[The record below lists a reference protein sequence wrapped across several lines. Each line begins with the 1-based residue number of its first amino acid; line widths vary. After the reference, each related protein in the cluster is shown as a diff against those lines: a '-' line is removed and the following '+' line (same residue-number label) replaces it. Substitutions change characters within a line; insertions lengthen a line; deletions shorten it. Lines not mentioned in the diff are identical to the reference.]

1 MPLAHENIAPR
12 TNGGQESFG
21 AAEPCEALVLPKDAP
36 LDAAKRFL
44 TDRYT
49 RADDRLLHYHRGAFY
64 SWTETHYRE
73 LRPETLQAELY
84 QFLAPAVA
92 VTKKGETEPFNP
104 NRAKI
109 SAIEHALQRL
119 VLIDARVDM
128 PCWLGQDHAPAKD
141 VVVVQNGILNLRTRT
156 LTEHSPFLF
165 TTTCLPCDYSAS
177 AKCPLFDKFLGE
189 LWAEDR
195 EARNILQ
202 EIFGYLLT
210 PDTSQQRIFL
220 IIGPKRAGKGT
231 LVHLLRELLGANNV
245 TFQRLASLAGE
256 FGRWPL
262 IDKSLAVV
270 ADARLKTT
278 DTHRLT
284 ETLLSIS
291 GGDPQT
297 INRKYASFWSGRLNV
312 RFLITTN
319 VLPVLAD
326 ASGTIAS
333 RFIVLRL
340 TESFYGK
347 EDRELASKLT
357 KELSG
362 ILNWSLAG
370 LERLERRGYF
380 LQPASGAEHV
390 QRMADL
396 AAPIATFAREW
407 CEVGPAK
414 SIKVKE
420 LCRAYL
426 AWSKETGQKP
436 QPAFLFGKEL
446 HDACPTLATKGH
458 GARRTYVGIGLSAT
472 GSQLLDEALRV
483 ETVG

>member
-1 MPLAHENIAPR
+1 MPLARENIAPR
-12 TNGGQESFG
+12 TNGGQESFR
-21 AAEPCEALVLPKDAP
+21 AAEPSEALVLPKDAP

-44 TDRYT
+44 ADRYT

-64 SWTETHYRE
+64 SWSGTHYRE

-104 NRAKI
+104 NRTKI

-119 VLIDARVDM
+119 VLIEAPVDT
-128 PCWLGQDHAPAKD
+128 PCWLGDHAPAKD
-141 VVVVQNGILNLRTRT
+141 VIVVQNGILNLRTRT
-156 LTEHSPFLF
+156 LAQHSPLLF

-177 AKCPLFDKFLGE
+177 AKCPLFDKFLDE

-195 EARNILQ
+195 EARHALQ

-210 PDTSQQRIFL
+210 PDTSQQKIFL
-220 IIGPKRAGKGT
+220 IIGPGRAGKGT
-231 LVHLLRELLGANNV
+231 IVSLLEQLLGTDNV
-245 TFQRLASLAGE
+245 TSQWLHFLGNE
-256 FGRWPL
+256 FGRTPL
-262 IDKSLAVV
+262 IDKMLCVFS
-270 ADARLKTT
+270 DARLKGADTT
-278 DTHRLT
+278 KMT

-291 GGDPQT
+291 GGDRQT
-297 INRKYASFWSGRLNV
+297 INRKYKDHWSGHMFV

-319 VLPVLAD
+319 ALPVFTD
-326 ASGTIAS
+326 TSGVIAT
-333 RFIVLRL
+333 RFVALKL
-340 TESFYGK
+340 TRSWLGK
-347 EDRELASKLT
+347 EDKTLLKKLSD
-357 KELSG
+357 ELSG

-380 LQPASGAEHV
+380 FQPASGAEHV

-407 CEVGPAK
+407 CEVAPGR

-420 LCRAYL
+420 LYRAYQ

-436 QPAFLFGKEL
+436 QPAHLFGKEL
-446 HDACPTLATKGH
+446 HDACPSLVAMGH
-458 GARRTYVGIGLSAT
+458 GHRRTYVGIGLSAT
-472 GSQLLDEALRV
+472 GSQLLAECLRIES
-483 ETVG
+483 ETG

>member
-1 MPLAHENIAPR
+1 MPLAHENIVPR
-12 TNGGQESFG
+12 TNGGQES
-21 AAEPCEALVLPKDAP
+21 ADPREVVLPKDAP
-36 LDAAKRFL
+36 WVAAERFL

-49 RADDRLLHYHRGAFY
+49 RGDIRLLHYYRGAFCT
-64 SWTETHYRE
+64 WTGTHYRE
-73 LRPETLQAELY
+73 VVPEALQRELY
-84 QFLAPAVA
+84 QFFAPVL
-92 VTKKGETEPFNP
+92 VRNKKGEIEPFNP
-104 NRAKI
+104 NPGKV
-109 SAIEHALQRL
+109 SAVEHALKRL
-119 VLIDARVDM
+119 TLIDAKVDT

-141 VVVVQNGILNLRTRT
+141 VIVVQNGILNLRTRT
-156 LTEHSPFLF
+156 LAQHSPLLF

-177 AKCPLFDKFLGE
+177 AKCPLFDRFLDG
-189 LWAEDR
+189 LWGEDR
-195 EARNILQ
+195 EARDALQ

-210 PDTSQQRIFL
+210 PDTSQQKIFL

-231 LVHLLRELLGANNV
+231 LVHLLRELLGADNV

-333 RFIVLRL
+333 RFIILML

-362 ILNWSLAG
+362 VLNWSLVG
-370 LERLERRGYF
+370 LERLERRGHF

-407 CEVGPAK
+407 CEVGPGR

-420 LCRAYL
+420 LYRAYQ

-436 QPAFLFGKEL
+436 QPAHLFGKEL
-446 HDACPTLATKGH
+446 HDACPSLVAMGH
-458 GARRTYVGIGLSAT
+458 GHRRTYVGIGLSAT
-472 GSQLLDEALRV
+472 GSQLLAESLRV
-483 ETVG
+483 EVETG

>member
-1 MPLAHENIAPR
+1 MSLAHKNIVPR
-12 TNGGQESFG
+12 TNGGQESTDPR
-21 AAEPCEALVLPKDAP
+21 EVVLPKDAP
-36 LDAAKRFL
+36 WVAAERFL

-49 RADDRLLHYHRGAFY
+49 RGDTRLLHYHRGAFY
-64 SWTETHYRE
+64 SWTGTHYRE
-73 LRPETLQAELY
+73 LIPETLQRELY
-84 QFLAPAVA
+84 QFLAPTV
-92 VTKKGETEPFNP
+92 VITKKGEIEPFNP
-104 NRAKI
+104 NKTKI
-109 SAIEHALQRL
+109 GAIEHAPATARFDRREGGYAVL
-119 VLIDARVDM
+119 VGAGPCSRQGRYCSSERHSESANADARATFAVAVHDNL
-128 PCWLGQDHAPAKD
+128 PALRLLGVREMSAVWQIPGR
-141 VVVVQNGILNLRTRT
+141 VVGGGQGGTR
-156 LTEHSPFLF
+156 
-165 TTTCLPCDYSAS
+165 
-177 AKCPLFDKFLGE
+177 CPSGD
-189 LWAEDR
+189 
-195 EARNILQ
+195 
-202 EIFGYLLT
+202 FGYLLT

-231 LVHLLRELLGANNV
+231 LVHLLRELLGADNV

-256 FGRWPL
+256 FGCWPL

-326 ASGTIAS
+326 ASGTIAT

-362 ILNWSLAG
+362 VLNWSLAG

-380 LQPASGAEHV
+380 LQPASGAEHI

-407 CEVGPAK
+407 CEVGPGR

-420 LCRAYL
+420 LYRAYQ

-436 QPAFLFGKEL
+436 QPAHLFGKEL
-446 HDACPTLATKGH
+446 HDACPSLVAMGH
-458 GARRTYVGIGLSAT
+458 GHRRTYVGIGLSAT
-472 GSQLLDEALRV
+472 GSQLLAESLWVEA
-483 ETVG
+483 EAG

>member
-1 MPLAHENIAPR
+1 MSLAHKNIVPR
-12 TNGGQESFG
+12 TNGGQESTDPR
-21 AAEPCEALVLPKDAP
+21 EVVLPKDAP
-36 LDAAKRFL
+36 WVAAERFL

-49 RADDRLLHYHRGAFY
+49 RGDTRLLHYHRGAFY
-64 SWTETHYRE
+64 SWTGTHYRE
-73 LRPETLQAELY
+73 LIPETLQRELY
-84 QFLAPAVA
+84 QFLAPTV
-92 VTKKGETEPFNP
+92 VITKKGEIEPFNP
-104 NRAKI
+104 NKTKI
-109 SAIEHALQRL
+109 GAIEHALQRL
-119 VLIDARVDM
+119 VLIDAKVDT
-128 PCWLGQDHAPAKD
+128 PCWLGQGHAPAKD
-141 VVVVQNGILNLRTRT
+141 VIVVQNGILNLRTRT
-156 LTEHSPFLF
+156 LAQHSPLLF

-177 AKCPLFDKFLGE
+177 AKCPLFDKFLDE

-195 EARNILQ
+195 EARDALQ

-231 LVHLLRELLGANNV
+231 LVHLLRELLGADNV

-256 FGRWPL
+256 FGCWPL

-326 ASGTIAS
+326 ASGTIAT

-362 ILNWSLAG
+362 VLNWSLAG

-380 LQPASGAEHV
+380 LQPASGAEHI

-407 CEVGPAK
+407 CEVGPGR

-420 LCRAYL
+420 LYRAYQ

-436 QPAFLFGKEL
+436 QPAHLFGKEL
-446 HDACPTLATKGH
+446 HDACPSLVAMGH
-458 GARRTYVGIGLSAT
+458 GHRRTYVGIGLSAT
-472 GSQLLDEALRV
+472 GSQLLAESLWVEA
-483 ETVG
+483 EAG